1 MPRVP
6 KSIPKKPGPYHA
18 RQPLVYRPPPPR
30 NPISPPKPAPESN
43 AKSQA
48 ERKIKLQRAARGIG
62 VYVMGACAFGAAFY
76 LSKLYV
82 SFSRHSDVHV
92 DYSPATQ
99 RDVSGV
105 YDQTAGGFDTE
116 VNFTEM
122 LSGINK
128 ARKAMSAQ
136 ASGHVLE
143 VSAGTAR
150 NLGYYNFEKIKSLTL
165 IDLSPQMVDEARKK
179 WDILN
184 PGKPAE
190 SLSVRFMQGDCV
202 GQMPEPPAER
212 RDEKNAASSS
222 TPPLKK
228 GYDTILQ
235 TMGLCSTVSPVQLM
249 KNLSQHLDHS
259 NPDARIL
266 LIEHGR
272 SYYEWMNKILDTGAA
287 EHADRHGCWWNRDIG
302 QLIEESGLEIVT
314 ERRKQFGTVW
324 IFELRPKKVTGAITG
339 KAEQAGVG
347 AVQQP
352 QAQTPNQGWFSWLSK

>member
-1 MPRVP
+1 
-6 KSIPKKPGPYHA
+6 
-18 RQPLVYRPPPPR
+18 
-30 NPISPPKPAPESN
+30 
-43 AKSQA
+43 
-48 ERKIKLQRAARGIG
+48 
-62 VYVMGACAFGAAFY
+62 MGGCAFGAAFY
-76 LSKLYV
+76 LSKLYI
-82 SFSRHSDVHV
+82 SFSKNSNAHV
-92 DYSPATQ
+92 DHSPAAQ

-116 VNFTEM
+116 VNFTEK
-122 LSGINK
+122 LGGINK
-128 ARKAMSAQ
+128 ARKEMSAQ

-150 NLGYYNFEKIKSLTL
+150 NLGYYDFGKIKSLTL

-184 PGKPAE
+184 PGKSAE
-190 SLSVRFMQGDCV
+190 SLSVRFLQGDCI
-202 GQMPEPPAER
+202 GQMPDPPAEKQ
-212 RDEKNAASSS
+212 DDKNVVSSS
-222 TPPLKK
+222 KPGLKK

-272 SYYEWMNKILDTGAA
+272 SYYEWMNRILDTGAS

-302 QLIEESGLEIVT
+302 QLIEESGLEVVK
-314 ERRKQFGTVW
+314 ERRKQYGTVW
-324 IFELRPKKVTGAITG
+324 IFELRPKKVTDAIPE
-339 KAEQAGVG
+339 KAQQAGVEAG
-347 AVQQP
+347 QQP
-352 QAQTPNQGWFSWLSK
+352 PAQTSNQGWFSWLSK